1 VSERLNPIRKPTAE
15 LQGRVKSSWAF
26 RAAAGA
32 AVMLAFALAARSRQ
46 ASSAAPVLR
55 FAHGGNAAEVPME
68 LASDAVFVPA
78 QLNQGRASGWLLD
91 TGSRRTVADAELV
104 ADADGNTASG
114 AAEIA
119 LPGLAIR
126 AVDLDKQS
134 FQALGPWYGQRVN
147 GVIGDD
153 VLAHLVVE
161 LDYSRSSIELYAP
174 GAFRPHGKPEKLAIQ
189 WIDGL
194 PAIRAK
200 LRLGGRT
207 MEGNFAI
214 NTGGSNGVAV
224 SSAFLAAYREFPYAG
239 KTLPG
244 TAVDK
249 SGDRKVLLAQAEWLR
264 LGSVN
269 VREPIVAIE
278 NGKDQTASSG
288 KKAKKSKDTLDGWIG
303 GQILRKFSVVLDFPQ
318 SRLLLEPNRDFIFPI
333 EADASGATI
342 IAGGDDLRRFVVR
355 RVLPGSPAD
364 QAGLMPGDE
373 ITWVGTDRASS
384 LSLDQMRELL
394 RKPGDSPILVVRRLG
409 RTIRVQLHLRSLLL
423 AVPSQ
428 RPGSSRNGNPGEEA
442 ASPRSSAR

>member
-1 VSERLNPIRKPTAE
+1 MSQLPNSIRKPERAARY
-15 LQGRVKSSWAF
+15 LSKWIF

-32 AVMLAFALAARSRQ
+32 TVLLAFALMARSRQ
-46 ASSAAPVLR
+46 ASGKAPLLR

-91 TGSRRTVADAELV
+91 TGSRRTAADTALI
-104 ADADGNTASG
+104 ADSGGNATAGPSL
-114 AAEIA
+114 IA
-119 LPGLAIR
+119 LPGLSISA
-126 AVDLDKQS
+126 ADLESQS
-134 FQALGPWYGQRVN
+134 FQALGPWFGQRVN

-174 GAFRPHGKPEKLAIQ
+174 EAFRPLGKPEKLPIQ

-214 NTGGSNGVAV
+214 NTGASNGVAV
-224 SSAFLAAYREFPYAG
+224 SPAFLAAYREFPFAG

-244 TAVDK
+244 TAVDS
-249 SGDRKVLLAQAEWLR
+249 SGDRKVLLARAEWLR
-264 LGSVN
+264 FGSVN
-269 VREPIVAIE
+269 VREPIVSIE
-278 NGKDQTASSG
+278 NGKEQAGSAG
-288 KKAKKSKDTLDGWIG
+288 KNATKKRKVKDSLDGWIG

-333 EADASGATI
+333 EADASGATL
-342 IAGGDDLRRFVVR
+342 IAAGDDLSQFVVR
-355 RVLPGSPAD
+355 RILPGSPAD
-364 QAGLMPGDE
+364 QAGLTPGDE
-373 ITWVGTDRASS
+373 ITWVGSDPASS
-384 LSLDQMRELL
+384 LSLDQMRDLL
-394 RKPGDSPILVVRRLG
+394 RKPGDSPILVVQRLG
-409 RTIRVQLHLRSLLL
+409 RTIRIQLHLRSLL
-423 AVPSQ
+423 
-428 RPGSSRNGNPGEEA
+428 
-442 ASPRSSAR
+442 